1 MSSVTSIRHLQYFQ
15 HIYPLHL
22 GSERLD
28 HPTFLASHLKA
39 ITSGFDALA
48 AEFGVSKILLPA
60 GQESTEIGTLIKAS
74 EAEIVELKSL
84 CKGMRRRAADSASV
98 SFPSSSALKFTEVCR
113 ELTPLVKA
121 LHLFGRTAAQQA
133 GLQGEASLPATK
145 LAELLLSAIDK
156 G

>member
-1 MSSVTSIRHLQYFQ
+1 MKQ
-15 HIYPLHL
+15 P
-22 GSERLD
+22 
-28 HPTFLASHLKA
+28 
-39 ITSGFDALA
+39 
-48 AEFGVSKILLPA
+48 LPA
-60 GQESTEIGTLIKAS
+60 RTQESTEIGTLIKAS

-84 CKGMRRRAADSASV
+84 CKGMRRRAADSASSV
-98 SFPSSSALKFTEVCR
+98 SFPSSSALRFTEVCR

-156 G
+156 ECNDRTWKLNVI

>member
-1 MSSVTSIRHLQYFQ
+1 MKSPQR
-15 HIYPLHL
+15 P
-22 GSERLD
+22 
-28 HPTFLASHLKA
+28 
-39 ITSGFDALA
+39 
-48 AEFGVSKILLPA
+48 
-60 GQESTEIGTLIKAS
+60 QESTEIGTLIKAS

-98 SFPSSSALKFTEVCR
+98 SFPSSSALKFTEMCR

-133 GLQGEASLPATK
+133 GLQGEASLPTTK

-156 G
+156 GSLMSCNRTGPGDLSTGRTLTPWF